1 MTAAAR
7 SSANHKKHL
16 GSEFKAVG
24 LNSKSTFEA
33 MPEWWHDAILE
44 PSGVYEIKGFVA
56 KYFGLEIGPDGAL
69 RRRSLPQAC
78 FKTRS
83 GTDVSEVASAR
94 AFATAVARMVA
105 SVTTVPWKGSLSAAA
120 ALRQTILGRGRPW
133 VGLTDL
139 LSVCWAHG
147 VPVVYLPNL
156 PVGTPKME
164 GMVTFCAGHPVIVAT
179 KKASHPAWLLFI
191 LAHEMGHLGSG
202 HLSETEGGAIMDEKV
217 SEDDPMDDD
226 QEKEANRFAL
236 QLLTGGMQGIPLGRA
251 MYPSDLAAAANSYGA
266 NKRIDPGHV
275 VLNAIYNQT
284 FQKNTPWQ
292 LANATLKH
300 INHDGGATEELC
312 RAALRCHV
320 DTDGLT
326 DDGFDF
332 IERLGLI

>member
-1 MTAAAR
+1 MTVAAR

-105 SVTTVPWKGSLSAAA
+105 SVTTVPWKGSLPAAA

-236 QLLTGGMQGIPLGRA
+236 QLLTGGSQRIRLERLVQA
-251 MYPSDLAAAANSYGA
+251 QALADAAKRHGA
-266 NKRIDPGHV
+266 THKIDPGHV
-275 VLNAIYNQT
+275 ILNAVRNTEYQG
-284 FQKNTPWQ
+284 KNPWP
-292 LANATLKH
+292 LASAALKH
-300 INHDGGATEELC
+300 SDHDGATAEELC
-312 RAALRCHV
+312 RAALRSHV

>member
-105 SVTTVPWKGSLSAAA
+105 SVTTVPWKGSLPAAA

-191 LAHEMGHLGSG
+191 LAHEMGHLASC
-202 HLSETEGGAIMDEKV
+202 HLSATEGGAIMDEKV

-226 QEKEANRFAL
+226 QEKEANKFAL
-236 QLLTGGMQGIPLGRA
+236 QLLTGGSQKIRLERLMQA
-251 MYPSDLAAAANSYGA
+251 QALADAA
-266 NKRIDPGHV
+266 KRHGTTHKIDPGHV
-275 VLNAIYNQT
+275 ILNAVRNTEYQG
-284 FQKNTPWQ
+284 KNPWS
-292 LANATLKH
+292 LASAALKH
-300 INHDGGATEELC
+300 SDHDGATAEELC